1 MRELQVSNVLWR
13 QYHSG
18 KILASRCG
26 QNQQTVTAGNILG
39 LTLLI
44 TVRKANEN
52 RVSAGLNMMSACG
65 LALRGQ
71 RKRCSRQECLVR
83 NSNYLG

>member
-1 MRELQVSNVLWR
+1 MQELQVSNVLWR

-18 KILASRCG
+18 KILARAAG
-26 QNQQTVTAGNILG
+26 KTNKPFTAGNILG

-52 RVSAGLNMMSACG
+52 RVSTRLNIMSACG
-65 LALRGQ
+65 LAP
-71 RKRCSRQECLVR
+71 SRPA
-83 NSNYLG
+83 